1 MKKIL
6 YLFLLVA
13 GLSST
18 PQNTHAQWIVNDP
31 AHMSMNLVQWGA
43 NASAW
48 VEQINSMLEA
58 ARIREGLQS
67 IAELKQLESLVELAG
82 LIDDVACLSSDYNFY
97 INLGSNYHCL
107 KFLNFQSVM
116 VNLNISTDLLF
127 KVTTISNLFSMNSE
141 GRLAFISQVRE
152 SLEQSMKDMK
162 KFNETVRSRVIGDA
176 MKHHTKK
183 TYFSGKLAAYNRY
196 KLL

>member
-1 MKKIL
+1 MKRIL
-6 YLFLLVA
+6 YFIVLVA
-13 GLSST
+13 GLCGT
-18 PQNTHAQWIVNDP
+18 PQKAKAQWIVNDP
-31 AHMSMNLVQWGA
+31 AHMGMNLAQWGA

-58 ARIREGLQS
+58 ARVREGLQS
-67 IAELKQLESLVELAG
+67 ISELKQLKSLVDLAA

-97 INLGSNYHCL
+97 INLGNNYHCL

-116 VNLNISTDLLF
+116 VNLNLSTDLLF

-152 SLEQSMKDMK
+152 ALEQSMKDMK
-162 KFNETVRSRVIGDA
+162 RYNEIVRSQLIGDA
-176 MKHHTKK
+176 MKFHTKK
-183 TYFSGKLAAYNRY
+183 TYFSGKLGSYNRY
-196 KLL
+196 KSL